1 MEQRKEMS
9 TKQAILKEIQTLQP
23 TYRID
28 VGKLII
34 MPISGLLKKKHQL
47 LLNDL

>member
-9 TKQAILKEIQTLQP
+9 IKQALLKEIQTLQP
-23 TYRID
+23 NFRID

-34 MPISGLLKKKHQL
+34 MPIAGLLKKKH
-47 LLNDL
+47 